1 MMVDMT
7 PIAFIGA
14 FFILVVLGA
23 VALVVFLAVRSKPA
37 VPATF
42 PASHETPLQI
52 LDRRFA
58 AGEIDA
64 EEYKRARDILSAGGP
79 KN

>member
-1 MMVDMT
+1 MVEMSG
-7 PIAFIGA
+7 IAFVGA

-23 VALVVFLAVRSKPA
+23 IALVVFLVMRKQSA
-37 VPATF
+37 VPVTF
-42 PASHETPLQI
+42 PASRETPFQI

-64 EEYKRARDILSAGGP
+64 EEYKRARDILSGGGP
-79 KN
+79 KS

>member
-1 MMVDMT
+1 MMVDMSG
-7 PIAFIGA
+7 IAFVGA

-23 VALVVFLAVRSKPA
+23 IALVIFLVVRNQSAAPVT
-37 VPATF
+37 VPA
-42 PASHETPLQI
+42 PQETAVQI

-64 EEYKRARDILSAGGP
+64 EAYKRARDLLGGGGS
-79 KN
+79 KT